1 MQDVNSQTDRAE
13 ESEPL
18 ELSDRTDKPP
28 GNLAGKLPDSAADKW
43 QDSNSFS
50 PSADPSAELL
60 PAEQDWELNPPKRG
74 RFKLLR
80 WLVILLTLGAIAGGG
95 YLIYQNYT
103 ASQNRE
109 SRRRVRTVKVER
121 ASLPITVSANGTIQ
135 PEMLINVSPKTA
147 GRLKQLL
154 VKQGDRVEA
163 GQVLAYMDDS
173 NLRGQFIQAQAQ
185 VASAEANLQKL
196 LAGNRQQ
203 EIAQAQANLNSD
215 RANLQKEEFTFNQNQ
230 KLFNDGAISE
240 RELANSRSAY
250 NAAKAKVAQTE
261 QALSLQQAG
270 SRPEDI
276 AQARAQVISAQG
288 SLQVIQAQIE
298 DTAIRAPFSGIVTR
312 KYADPG
318 AFVTPTTSG
327 SSVSSATASSIL
339 SLASTNR
346 VIANVAEVNI
356 ALVKLGQEVKIQAD
370 AYPGESFK
378 GKVIEISPQSTVQQN
393 VTSFEVK
400 AAILSDSKQQLR
412 SGMNVNVDFNVGRLD
427 NALVVPTVAIARQAG
442 STGVFVRKEGEPPI
456 FTTITTG
463 VTVNDKTEVKS
474 GLNGDEKV
482 FISFPEGTRPQSTIP
497 GGIPGLPRVR

>member
-1 MQDVNSQTDRAE
+1 MQEVNSPQDRE
-13 ESEPL
+13 VESETL
-18 ELSDRTDKPP
+18 GLRDRTDSYTE
-28 GNLAGKLPDSAADKW
+28 SATTTDKW
-43 QDSNSFS
+43 RDDNGFS
-50 PSADPSAELL
+50 QSANQL
-60 PAEQDWELNPPKRG
+60 PEQDWELDPPKRR
-74 RFKLLR
+74 RFNPIGALIM
-80 WLVILLTLGAIAGGG
+80 LVSLGAIAGGG

-109 SRRRVRTVKVER
+109 SRRRARTVNVER
-121 ASLPITVSANGTIQ
+121 VSLPITVSANGTIQ

-163 GQVLAYMDDS
+163 GQLLATMDNS
-173 NLRGQFIQAQAQ
+173 NLAGQLIQAQGQ

-196 LAGNRQQ
+196 LAGNRTQD
-203 EIAQAQANLNSD
+203 IAQAGANLNSD

-230 KLFNDGAISE
+230 KLFKDGAISE
-240 RELANSRSAY
+240 RELENSRSAY

-346 VIANVAEVNI
+346 AIANVAEVNI

-400 AAILSDSKQQLR
+400 VAILSDSKLQLR
-412 SGMNVNVDFNVGRLD
+412 AGMNVNVDFKVGKLE

-442 STGVFVRKEGEPPI
+442 GTGVFVRKEGEPPV

-482 FISFPEGTRPQSTIP
+482 LISFPEGMRPQSTIP
-497 GGIPGLPRVR
+497 GGIPGLQPRVR

>member
-1 MQDVNSQTDRAE
+1 VKEVNPQQEQEVELESLPLGDRADQLLGNPP
-13 ESEPL
+13 ES
-18 ELSDRTDKPP
+18 TT
-28 GNLAGKLPDSAADKW
+28 DKW
-43 QDSNSFS
+43 QDSDALSQGAES
-50 PSADPSAELL
+50 QGADRL
-60 PAEQDWELNPPKRG
+60 PQLDWELDPPKRS
-74 RFKLLR
+74 RFKAIR
-80 WLVILLTLGAIAGGG
+80 WLIMLVVLGAIAGGS

-109 SRRRVRTVKVER
+109 SRRRARTVKVER
-121 ASLPITVSANGTIQ
+121 LTLPITVSANGTVQ
-135 PEMLINVSPKTA
+135 PEMLINVSPKTS

-163 GQVLAYMDDS
+163 GQVLATMDNS
-173 NLRGQFIQAQAQ
+173 NLAGQLTQAQGQ
-185 VASAEANLQKL
+185 VAAAEAKLQKL
-196 LAGNRQQ
+196 LAGNREQ
-203 EIAQAQANLNSD
+203 EIAQAQATLNSD
-215 RANLQKEEFTFNQNQ
+215 RANLQQTESTFNQNQ

-240 RELANSRSAY
+240 RELTKSRSDY
-250 NAAKAKVAQTE
+250 DAAKAKVAQSQ

-276 AQARAQVISAQG
+276 AEARAQVISAQG
-288 SLQVIQAQIE
+288 SLQVIQSQIE

-378 GKVIEISPQSTVQQN
+378 GKTIEISPQSTVQQN

-400 AAILSDSKQQLR
+400 VAILNDPNLKLR
-412 SGMNVNVDFNVGRLD
+412 SGMNVNVDFKVGKLE
-427 NALVVPTVAIARQAG
+427 NALVVPTVAITRQAG
-442 STGVFVRKEGEPPI
+442 GTGVFVRKEGEAPVFTPI
-456 FTTITTG
+456 VTG
-463 VTVNDKTEVKS
+463 VTANDKTEVKS

-482 FISFPEGTRPQSTIP
+482 LISFPEGMRPQSTIP
-497 GGIPGLPRVR
+497 GGIPGLQPRVR